1 MIKLTNNT
9 RGSLPNARVQ
19 DLSKINE

>member
-1 MIKLTNNT
+1 MIKFTNNT